1 MSLATF
7 FSSVTVLVFVMDPFG
22 NLPIVAAIMDN
33 VPPTKRR
40 RVLLR
45 EMLVSLAILVAFFFL
60 GSTLL
65 EHLGIDPSTLD
76 IAGGVILLFISIHLI
91 FPTPNHSLYC
101 SNDDSEPF
109 IVPIAIP
116 LIAGPSAMTIVM
128 LMATRAANTSEMLC
142 SLGVVVT
149 AWAILATVLMACG
162 FFQRILRPKGLRA
175 CERLMGM
182 LLILVAIQSILNGL
196 RAYIETL

>member
-1 MSLATF
+1 MELATF

-22 NLPIVAAIMDN
+22 NLPLVAAIMEN

-45 EMLVSLAILVAFFFL
+45 ELLVSLAILVGFFFL
-60 GSTLL
+60 GSILM
-65 EHLGIDPSTLD
+65 EHLGVKPSTLD

-91 FPTPNHSLYC
+91 FPTPNHSLY
-101 SNDDSEPF
+101 SSDDDSEPF

-128 LMATRAANTSEMLC
+128 LMATRATNPSTMLC

-149 AWAILATVLMACG
+149 AWVILSIVLMAFG

-196 RAYIETL
+196 RAYIATL